1 MAKKNMIERERK
13 RERLIN
19 KYGKKRTEL
28 KAALKGADTYE
39 AAFNSVLF
47 FPYLFISL
55 SRFLSRSIMFFF
67 AMFFLF
73 NLLFFYF
80 YFILNA
86 NLVNNTIYDHVTK
99 LLERI
104 QVLST

>member
-39 AAFNSVLF
+39 A
-47 FPYLFISL
+47 
-55 SRFLSRSIMFFF
+55 
-67 AMFFLF
+67 
-73 NLLFFYF
+73 
-80 YFILNA
+80 
-86 NLVNNTIYDHVTK
+86 K
-99 LLERI
+99 LALYAK
-104 QVLST
+104 L